1 MTDWS
6 KQANP
11 GRGPHGGARVIVL
24 WLLAILAAAA
34 VAASCGGGSTAP
46 LIVAGP
52 TAPPSTD
59 TAVGAS
65 KIVTLQV
72 PAGMDGPPFDVPRT
86 LTIPPGFDIRIFA
99 RVPNARFMALAPNG
113 DLLVSNPAAGT
124 VTLLRPNDNAAPTA
138 FTFASGLSLPH
149 DLAFLTVGAI
159 TYVYLAESNRIIR
172 APYVSG
178 AIAIGPIQVVVDNL
192 PDAST
197 PGLGGAYD
205 HPLKNFVLHG
215 AKLYVSIASSCN
227 ACATDTTADPIR
239 GAIYEYDQDGNNRRL
254 FARGIRNAEGLAF
267 RPGTDELWAV
277 VNNRDNIAYPFHNGF
292 NGDSGDDFGRV
303 LQAYVDGHPP
313 DLLLKVRDGGQY
325 GWPFCNSDPDQGLDN
340 MPYDL
345 DAQLNADGSQLACSA
360 IDRATKGLPPHS
372 APLGMSFLQ
381 DSGLPPSYR
390 NALVIGF
397 HGCWNC
403 SVFNGHKLALYP
415 FQADGSV
422 GNPVDLVTGWII
434 NAAAKQRW
442 GRPVDAIADGK
453 QGLYISDD
461 LSGTIFQLSSGG

>member
-1 MTDWS
+1 MTYRS
-6 KQANP
+6 QQANP
-11 GRGPHGGARVIVL
+11 GREPRDGTRVFIL

-34 VAASCGGGSTAP
+34 VAASCGGGSTSP
-46 LIVAGP
+46 QIVAGP
-52 TAPPSTD
+52 SAPPATD
-59 TAVGAS
+59 TVAGAS
-65 KIVTLQV
+65 QIVTLQV
-72 PAGMDGPPFDVPRT
+72 PAGMEGPPFDVPRT
-86 LTIPPGFDIRIFA
+86 LTVPPGFDIRIFA
-99 RVPNARFMALAPNG
+99 RVPNARLMALAPNG
-113 DLLVSNPAAGT
+113 DLLVSRPAAGS
-124 VTLLRPNDNAAPTA
+124 VTLLRPNGNAAPAA

-149 DLAFLTVGAI
+149 GIAFLTIGAI

-172 APYVSG
+172 APYLSG
-178 AIAIGPIQVVVDNL
+178 ATAIGPIQVVVDNL

-197 PGLGGAYD
+197 PGLGGAYN

-215 AKLYVSIASSCN
+215 AKLYVSIGSSCN
-227 ACATDTTADPIR
+227 ACASDTTADPVR
-239 GAIYEYDQDGNNRRL
+239 GAIYEYDQDGGNRRL

-277 VNNRDNIAYPFHNGF
+277 VNNRDNIAYPFHHDF
-292 NGDSGDDFGRV
+292 NGDGSDDFGRV

-345 DAQLNADGSQLACSA
+345 DVQLNADGSQLACSA

-390 NALVIGF
+390 NALVAGL

-422 GNPVDLVTGWII
+422 GDPVDLVTGWII

>member
-1 MTDWS
+1 MTYRS

-11 GRGPHGGARVIVL
+11 GRGPQGGARVIVL
-24 WLLAILAAAA
+24 WLLAILVATMVA
-34 VAASCGGGSTAP
+34 VSCGGGSTSP
-46 LIVAGP
+46 QIVAGP
-52 TAPPSTD
+52 TAPPSTNP
-59 TAVGAS
+59 AVGAS
-65 KIVTLQV
+65 KIVALQV
-72 PAGMDGPPFDVPRT
+72 PVGMDGPPFDVPRT
-86 LTIPPGFDIRIFA
+86 LTVPPGFDIRIFA

-113 DLLVSNPAAGT
+113 DVLVSSPAAGT
-124 VTLLRPNDNAAPTA
+124 VTLLRPNGNAAPTA

-149 DLAFLTVGAI
+149 GIAFLTVGAI

-172 APYVSG
+172 APYIGG
-178 AIAIGPIQVVVDNL
+178 ATAIGPIQVVVDNL

-345 DAQLNADGSQLACSA
+345 DAQLNPDGSQLACGA

-415 FQADGSV
+415 FQADGSA

-434 NAAAKQRW
+434 NAATKQRW